1 MSTKSFGY
9 RLASLRSEKGLTGKQ
24 LGELVG
30 ANKSIVAQWE
40 SGRNYPNNE
49 KLIKLADIF
58 GVTIDYLMGRT
69 DSKQSINVLTA
80 KGEEVVD
87 LSNFTQEQQDLIK
100 SLIKQFQK

>member
-1 MSTKSFGY
+1 MSTKAFGY
-9 RLASLRSEKGLTGKQ
+9 RLASLRAERGLTGKQ
-24 LGELVG
+24 LGEMIG
-30 ANKSIVAQWE
+30 ADKTIIAQWE
-40 SGRNYPNNE
+40 SGKCYPNNE
-49 KLIKLADIF
+49 RLIKLADIF